1 MSRTRLLEE
10 SREKYGEYV
19 ALAFEGRQY
28 TNVEQHRTAGR
39 VANALRRLGV
49 EPGDRVLVML
59 PNCPEVLQSYG
70 GILRAG
76 GVIVPVIFL
85 LGDTEVA
92 HILADSEW
100 KAVIT
105 SNDMLW
111 KVAAQIG
118 VWPTLRHVLLVD
130 GEVDGRARS
139 FAGEIAGESESFPA
153 EERGADDLAV
163 ILYTSGTTGVPKGV
177 APSHG

>member
-1 MSRTRLLEE
+1 MSLTRLVEE
-10 SREKYGEYV
+10 SLEKYGEYV

-49 EPGDRVLVML
+49 EPGDRVMVML

-85 LGDTEVA
+85 LGDAEVA
-92 HILADSEW
+92 HILADSES
-100 KAVIT
+100 KVVIT
-105 SNDMLW
+105 SSDMLW
-111 KVAAQIG
+111 KVDAQIG
-118 VWPTLRHVLLVD
+118 VLPTLRHVLLVD
-130 GEVDGRARS
+130 GGADGRTRS
-139 FAGEIAGESESFPA
+139 FAGEIAGSPSRSRPRSA
-153 EERGADDLAV
+153 APT
-163 ILYTSGTTGVPKGV
+163 TSP
-177 APSHG
+177 